1 MQYTTGKEA
10 FYAGVRALLPAAPG
24 VIPFGLVTGVTA
36 IEQGLSPL
44 TTIGMTVLFFAGA
57 AQMAA
62 LQLLRNDAF
71 PLVIIVTALVINLR
85 FLMYS
90 ASMAPHFARLP
101 KRWKWPLSYV
111 LSDQAYVLSILKFT
125 DGKSALYG
133 HYFFAGAGFSMWLTW
148 QLAVMAGA
156 FLGAEIPASWSLDFA
171 IPLVFL
177 ALLVPSVRNSG
188 CLAAA
193 CVGGVVAVLAVDMA
207 YNLGLLLAS
216 VCGICTGLMVE
227 RFQRRRPGRALSPAV
242 EGDASEEI
250 VPEAKAPEEKVT
262 GEKAP

>member
-44 TTIGMTVLFFAGA
+44 TSIGMTVLFFAGA

-62 LQLLRNDAF
+62 LQLLRADAF

-133 HYFFAGAGFSMWLTW
+133 HYFYAGAGISMWLTW
-148 QLAVMAGA
+148 QLAVMAGV
-156 FLGAEIPASWSLDFA
+156 FMGAEIPASWSLDFA

-177 ALLVPSVRNSG
+177 ALLVPSVRNSA
-188 CLAAA
+188 CLGAA

-216 VCGICTGLMVE
+216 VCGIGTGLLVE
-227 RFQRRRPGRALSPAV
+227 HVQRGRPRSLSPVA
-242 EGDASEEI
+242 EGD
-250 VPEAKAPEEKVT
+250 APEEKAAGENAT
-262 GEKAP
+262 GDKAP